1 MTIKGNIIT
10 KQDAQNAFFSSY
22 EGKYTIMDNLNEKG
36 DPIIHAREEVYNSE
50 YVYITIVLRGTLNMV
65 VGGTN
70 IEVKAN
76 EYLAVMPCM
85 SIVVKESRCIFFA
98 FFTPHHL
105 MANIYKRTNVAS
117 KLRGHAFKFRHLRC
131 TPEQIGILLDC
142 YKSIKKEHLQEDY
155 PMKEIVLRAYQSAYV
170 AKFFSIVEEGD
181 DHLVNYVKNNRQYKM
196 FNAFLNKL
204 NELHKKERSVQ
215 FYADQLHITPKYL
228 STIVHKYTGMTAS
241 QAIDQYVVFA
251 IKQTLYNNENN
262 IKKISVEFNF
272 QNQSFF
278 GRYFKRITGM
288 SPNAYLK
295 QNNVKSINFMQKKK
309 EN

>member
-1 MTIKGNIIT
+1 MTIKGDIIT
-10 KQDAQNAFFSSY
+10 RQDAQDAFFSSF
-22 EGKYTIMDNLNEKG
+22 EGKYNIMDNLDEKG
-36 DPIIHAREEVYNSE
+36 NPIIHARKEIYNSE
-50 YVYITIVLRGTLNMV
+50 YVYVTIVLRGTLNMI

-85 SIVVKESRCIFFA
+85 SVVVKESKCLFFA
-98 FFTPHHL
+98 FLTSHHI
-105 MANIYKRTNVAS
+105 MANIYKRTNVTS
-117 KLRGHAFKFRHLRC
+117 KLHYHAFKFRHFRLDAD
-131 TPEQIGILLDC
+131 QIKVLLDC
-142 YKSIKKEHLQEDY
+142 YKNIKKEHLQEDY
-155 PMKEIVLRAYQSAYV
+155 PMKEIVLRAYQSAYI
-170 AKFFSIVEEGD
+170 AKFFSMIEEGD
-181 DHLVNYVKNNRQYKM
+181 GHLVNYVKNSRQYNM
-196 FNAFLNKL
+196 FNAFLSKL

-228 STIVHKYTGMTAS
+228 STIIHKYTGLTAS

-262 IKKISVEFNF
+262 IKKISIEYNF

-295 QNNVKSINFMQKKK
+295 RNNVKSINFVQKKK

>member
-1 MTIKGNIIT
+1 MTIKGDLIT
-10 KQDAQNAFFSSY
+10 KQDAQDAFFSTF
-22 EGKYTIMDNLNEKG
+22 EGKYNIMDNLDEKG
-36 DPIIHAREEVYNSE
+36 DPIIHARKEIYNSE
-50 YVYITIVLRGTLNMV
+50 YVYVTIVLRGTLNMI

-70 IEVKAN
+70 IELKAN

-85 SIVVKESRCIFFA
+85 SVIVKESRCIFFS
-98 FFTPHHL
+98 FLTSHHL
-105 MANIYKRTNVAS
+105 MANIYKRTNVIS
-117 KLRGHAFKFRHLRC
+117 KLHYHAFKFRHFRLDAD
-131 TPEQIGILLDC
+131 QVHILLDC
-142 YKSIKKEHLQEDY
+142 YKTIKREHLQEAY
-155 PMKEIVLRAYQSAYV
+155 PMKEIVLRAYQSAYI
-170 AKFFSIVEEGD
+170 AKFFSMVKED
-181 DHLVNYVKNNRQYKM
+181 DERLVNYVKNSRQYKM
-196 FNAFLNKL
+196 FNAFLSKL

-215 FYADQLHITPKYL
+215 FYADLLHITPKYL
-228 STIVHKYTGMTAS
+228 SAIIHKFTGLTAS

-262 IKKISVEFNF
+262 IKKISVEYNF

-295 QNNVKSINFMQKKK
+295 HNNVKSINFVQNKK